1 MITRDI
7 MKKFFIA
14 FLTVVFAGCVYAA
27 DFNIYKLDNGQTVVV
42 KEVKTNPIATID
54 TWIKTGSIN
63 ETDENN
69 GVSHFLE
76 HLFFKGSTNHPTGE
90 FDKILETKG
99 AVTNAATSKDFTHYY
114 ITVPSKDLDLA
125 IELHADMLLNPLI
138 PSKEL
143 ERERKVVIEEIMK
156 DANSPNTLCYDNLI
170 NMLYKTHPYKR
181 KVIGT
186 ADIISNIHRDEILDY
201 YKKYYNPSNM
211 ITVIAGDVDSQN
223 VLQKVRQNFNHEYK
237 KPIKNIYPQEKILT
251 SQVRKVDYF
260 DSASGYMLI
269 GFRGVKLNANDSFAL
284 DVLSTVLGGG
294 RSSVFYEKIK
304 EEKQL
309 ATSISASNSGYRDDG
324 IFYVSAS
331 FIPDNCKKLEQAIF
345 DEIENIMKNGISEEQ
360 LKIAKNIIERNTCYD
375 RESISNIAGE
385 IGYIFVTTDDT
396 KLYDDYI
403 NGIKNVTVQDVKR
416 VANKYLGV
424 NKSAV
429 SIVLPEKCKEVKV
442 SDTTSDVKPAKFVS
456 QNKNTKKYLLSNG
469 AVILLTPNSAN
480 DIIAISIFSNGGQL
494 TEKIYGTADLTA
506 SAMTKGT
513 KKYSSSEYAKVL
525 DDNGIKIVPSVKSD
539 SFVLT
544 VLTTKNDYAKT
555 LELINETVNNATLN
569 DYEIEKL
576 KTEKLNNIR
585 RSRDIPLNIATD
597 NFKTLIF
604 ENSPYSV
611 SNKVLEKTLPSI
623 TSADVREY
631 YNNAFYAPNVV
642 ISVNGNVNEE
652 ETLKEFTRIFNG
664 KSGKKTDFTQ
674 YSIPSV
680 TNSKKA
686 EYDIKDLKTDWIIL
700 GWQTN
705 GLNNLKDYATLQVI
719 DSLLGAGMSSRLFKN
734 LRDRDGLA
742 YQLGSQYSPDVLKGA
757 FIVYIGTNPENLD
770 RAIKGLKEEVFRLKK
785 EYVGSKE
792 LQEAKDKLLGNYI
805 ISQETNLDKA
815 SAIGWF
821 EASGRGYEF
830 DSQYAELINSV
841 TESDIIETA
850 NKYFND
856 YYVLSIVK
864 NQIIK

>member
-1 MITRDI
+1 

-14 FLTVVFAGCVYAA
+14 VLTFVFAGYVFAA
-27 DFNIYKLDNGQTVVV
+27 DFNVYKLDNGQTVVI
-42 KEVKTNPIATID
+42 KEVKTNPIVTID

-76 HLFFKGSTNHPTGE
+76 HLFFKGSTNHAPGE

-114 ITVPSKDLDLA
+114 ITIPSKDLDLA
-125 IELHADMLLNPLI
+125 LELHADMLLNPLI

-143 ERERKVVIEEIMK
+143 EKERKVVIEEIMK

-170 NMLYKTHPYKR
+170 KMLYKSHPYKR

-186 ADIISNIHRDEILDY
+186 ADIISNIHRNEIIDY
-201 YKKYYNPSNM
+201 FKKYYNPSNM
-211 ITVIAGDVDSQN
+211 ITVIAGDVDSHN
-223 VLQKVRQNFNHEYK
+223 VLEKVKQNFNHEYK

-251 SQVRKVDYF
+251 SQLKKIDYF
-260 DSASGYMLI
+260 DSGSGYMLI
-269 GFRGVKLNANDSFAL
+269 GFRGVKLSHNDSFAL
-284 DVLSTVLGGG
+284 DVLSTILGDG
-294 RSSVFYEKIK
+294 RSSIFYRKIK

-309 ATSISASNSGYRDDG
+309 ATQISASNSGYKDDG

-331 FIPDNCKKLEQAIF
+331 FAPEKCQKLEQAIF
-345 DEIENIMKNGISEEQ
+345 DEISNIIKNGVSEEQ
-360 LKIAKNIIERNTCYD
+360 LKTAKNIIERNTYYE

-403 NGIKNVTVQDVKR
+403 NRIKNVTAQDVKR
-416 VANKYLGV
+416 AANKYLGV

-429 SIVLPEKCKEVKV
+429 SIVLPQKCKEVKV
-442 SDTTSDVKPAKFVS
+442 ANTTSRVIPAKFIN

-469 AVILLTPNSAN
+469 AVTLLTPNISN
-480 DIIAISIFSNGGQL
+480 DIIAISIFSKGGEL
-494 TEKIYGTADLTA
+494 TEKIYGTAILTA

-513 KKYSSSEYAKVL
+513 QKYSSSEFAKLL
-525 DDNGIKIVPSVKSD
+525 DNNGIKIVPSVKPD
-539 SFVLT
+539 SFVIK
-544 VLTTKNDYAKT
+544 VLTTKNDYPKT
-555 LELINETVNNATLN
+555 LELINELINNATLD

-576 KTEKLNNIR
+576 KTEKLEEIKQT
-585 RSRDIPLNIATD
+585 RDIPLNVAGE

-611 SNKVLEKTLPSI
+611 SNKVLEQTLPKI
-623 TSADVREY
+623 KSADVRDY
-631 YNNAFYAPNVV
+631 YNKAFYAPNVV
-642 ISVNGNVNEE
+642 ISVNGNVDEQ
-652 ETLKEFTRIFNG
+652 ETLNEFTKIFDG
-664 KSGKKTDFTQ
+664 KQGEKTEFNS
-674 YSIPSV
+674 YNIPSI
-680 TNSKKA
+680 TNSKKIQHN
-686 EYDIKDLKTDWIIL
+686 IKDLKTDWIIL
-700 GWQTN
+700 GWQTT
-705 GLNNLKDYATLQVI
+705 GLNNLKDYAVLQVI
-719 DSLLGAGMSSRLFKN
+719 NSLLGSGMSSRLFKN

-742 YQLGSQYSPDVLKGA
+742 YQLGSQYSPNVLKGA

-770 RAIKGLKEEVFRLKK
+770 CALNGLKEEVFRLKK

-815 SAIGWF
+815 STIGWF
-821 EASGRGYEF
+821 EASDRGYEF

-856 YYVLSIVK
+856 NYVLSVVR
-864 NQIIK
+864 N